1 MNIKTGMPG
10 KKEMASMSN
19 QLQQLRRI
27 LEETEALL
35 KTTQPKSTHNIST
48 DTSSSPRARFEGGEV
63 GDEAVQMVMGL
74 RTVDENGRQPF
85 RDDAMLV
92 AAMQKALER
101 MGDSDK
107 EKRYKEYFNRF
118 INGYFQVGE
127 RKHIIPLVAMMR
139 CALFLEV
146 SAGTD
151 FITGT
156 HLYAGQQ
163 RNRLKTCQE
172 LIKIVF
178 EAYPEK
184 PTFNAATKD
193 AYMDSTH
200 GMGGKLVADDPNTST
215 ANGYWEMRQGLTAL
229 REWISN
235 VKPVE

>member
-10 KKEMASMSN
+10 KKEMASLSD
-19 QLQQLRRI
+19 QFQQLRKT
-27 LEETEALL
+27 LLETEDLL
-35 KTTQPKSTHNIST
+35 KSMQPKHTTEIST
-48 DTSSSPRARFEGGEV
+48 DTSNSPRARFEGGEV
-63 GDEAVQMVMGL
+63 GDEAVKMVMGL

-146 SAGTD
+146 SAAEN

-156 HLYAGQQ
+156 HIFADQY
-163 RNRLKTCQE
+163 RNRLRICRE
-172 LIKIVF
+172 LITVVF
-178 EAYPEK
+178 AAYPEK

-193 AYMDSTH
+193 AYVDSTH
-200 GMGGKLVADDPNTST
+200 GMGGKLAADDPNTST
-215 ANGYWEMRQGLTAL
+215 DNGYWEMRQGLIAL

-235 VKPVE
+235 VKPVD